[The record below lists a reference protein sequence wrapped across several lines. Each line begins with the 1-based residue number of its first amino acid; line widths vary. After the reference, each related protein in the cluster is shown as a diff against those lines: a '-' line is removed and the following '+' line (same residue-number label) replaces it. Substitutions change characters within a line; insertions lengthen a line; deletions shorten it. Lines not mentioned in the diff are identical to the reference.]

1 MVAPCNPV
9 VAYFANKKRKAILSA
24 SSSNTLWFNSRLTI
38 LDAIVQMFVE
48 LYLSQFNGCYYIGQ
62 FSMELVLQRFCKT
75 IAASD

>member
-1 MVAPCNPV
+1 MGAPYSPV
-9 VAYFANKKRKAILSA
+9 VMYFANKKWKAILCA
-24 SSSNTLWFNSRLTI
+24 SSANTLWFNCRLKI

-62 FSMELVLQRFCKT
+62 FSMELVLQRVCKT